1 MENTIEISDNIN
13 RKLNLNSIFSPKEI
27 EDLKQII
34 PKINALITQNSNI
47 KNKKLNNSYF
57 SKIKISKDSLHQ
69 HSIDKEK
76 FIGLILEKAKLIFKE
91 ENNIIL
97 YKSISFIMDEIQ
109 KMVNESKK
117 QKIKKLS
124 KITNTD
130 NSTNFDYCI
139 RLNERNL
146 YSHKNSPNKNPF
158 LVKTKTY
165 YRDYSSKSN
174 SKKKANELFSYKIK
188 KINANKYRIINNTI
202 NNTINNS
209 INNSINNKFI
219 DIRMENDY
227 KMKNIRGNS
236 IINNFITFSNTNQT
250 INTTSNSNLKINKT
264 NILGDLNISNNNIY
278 NISGINKF
286 NTFNKKKQKF
296 KNILT
301 NKIRTQ
307 ISGINISINDTKTR
321 KSSFNTSKNSN
332 TDKSINLDKVI
343 LAEPDTQNNSINKKN
358 ENNPFKTFIRLKSEN
373 IIDKK
378 DIILNKNTIKKP
390 NQLTKKNKKVMFRK
404 EIIQLNASNY
414 EIIENKDFDIFEF
427 DNSVGKENTL
437 FLIGNYIYLKLSF
450 SAFINKDKFNN
461 WCKQI
466 AAGYTRKNQYHSDL
480 HGADVAQTCLIY
492 VQYGDVMDITQLNK
506 VAICSLFLSCICH
519 DYKHPGVNNNFL
531 KVTKNELAI
540 RYNDVSI
547 LENMHIS
554 ETFKLINQ
562 NKDCN
567 IFFGTDS
574 NIYKEIRQKMI
585 ECVLSTDMSFH
596 SKHIAFMKK
605 IIEINKKT
613 KNKKDS
619 SKYNQEYLNLLIHA
633 ADISNPT
640 KPFKVYLKWAKLVLE
655 EFFEQGDK
663 EKALGL
669 PITNDRNTVKLNTS
683 QIGFID
689 YVALPFISSY
699 ILIFPK
705 LKFLQDNIII
715 NKEKFSNYGEDEKSK
730 KNVNKTNNKISK
742 KSSLKNSTIKD
753 E

>member
-1 MENTIEISDNIN
+1 MENTIEISDNLN
-13 RKLNLNSIFSPKEI
+13 RKLNLNSIFTPKEI
-27 EDLKQII
+27 EEIKKNI
-34 PKINALITQNSNI
+34 PKINALIAQNSNI
-47 KNKKLNNSYF
+47 KNKNLNNSNF
-57 SKIKISKDSLHQ
+57 SKNKISKDSLHLNC
-69 HSIDKEK
+69 IDKDK
-76 FIGLILEKAKLIFKE
+76 FIELILEKAKLIFKE

-97 YKSISFIMDEIQ
+97 FKSISFIMDEIQ

-117 QKIKKLS
+117 QKKKKLS

-139 RLNERNL
+139 RLNEKNL
-146 YSHKNSPNKNPF
+146 YSHKNSPSKNPF
-158 LVKTKTY
+158 LVKTNTHG
-165 YRDYSSKSN
+165 RDYSSRSN
-174 SKKKANELFSYKIK
+174 SKIKTSELFSYKIK

-202 NNTINNS
+202 NN
-209 INNSINNKFI
+209 SINNKFI

-227 KMKNIRGNS
+227 KMRNIRGNS

-250 INTTSNSNLKINKT
+250 INTTSNSNLKINKA

-278 NISGINKF
+278 NISGISKF

-296 KNILT
+296 KNKLT
-301 NKIRTQ
+301 NKIRNQ
-307 ISGINISINDTKTR
+307 ISGISISINDTKTR

-343 LAEPDTQNNSINKKN
+343 LAEPETQNTSNIKKN

-378 DIILNKNTIKKP
+378 DKIFNKNSIKKS
-390 NQLTKKNKKVMFRK
+390 NQLTKKAKKVMFRK
-404 EIIQLNASNY
+404 EIMQLNASNY

-437 FLIGNYIYLKLSF
+437 FLIGNYIYIKLSF
-450 SAFINKDKFNN
+450 SEFINKDKFNN

-466 AAGYTRKNQYHSDL
+466 AAGYTRKNPYHSDL

-492 VQYGDVMDITQLNK
+492 VQYGDVMDIAQLNK
-506 VAICSLFLSCICH
+506 VAICSLFLSCFCH

-540 RYNDVSI
+540 RYNDLSI

-562 NKDCN
+562 NNDCN

-596 SKHIAFMKK
+596 SKHISFMKK
-605 IIEINKKT
+605 IIEINKKS
-613 KNKKDS
+613 KNKIDS
-619 SKYNQEYLNLLIHA
+619 SKYNQEFLNLLIHS

-669 PITNDRNTVKLNTS
+669 PITNDRKTVKLNAS
-683 QIGFID
+683 QIGFIV
-689 YVALPFISSY
+689 YVEEPFISSY

-715 NKEKFSNYGEDEKSK
+715 NKEKFSNYREDEKSK
-730 KNVNKTNNKISK
+730 KNVNKTNNNISK
-742 KSSLKNSTIKD
+742 KSNLKDSKIKD
-753 E
+753 DNK